1 MHGQASNHHQTIS
14 LYIIV
19 VHMIIYVM
27 VSFVRVSAK
36 GFVCKN
42 FQKNFFWL
50 IGLEMFR
57 NIFKSDF
64 PEKVF

>member
-1 MHGQASNHHQTIS
+1 
-14 LYIIV
+14 
-19 VHMIIYVM
+19 MIIYVM

-50 IGLEMFR
+50 IGLEMFW
-57 NIFKSDF
+57 NKCKSDF
-64 PEKVF
+64 FQNKFFEKISPWGGV